1 MPQFDTNLCIRIDDN
16 VCLISWMAP
25 LILDWMQLLMVRMG
39 APGFMLGAP
48 RSVGG

>member
-1 MPQFDTNLCIRIDDN
+1 MPQFDTNLSIRINDD
-16 VCLISWMAP
+16 VCLISWMASF
-25 LILDWMQLLMVRMG
+25 ILDWMQLLMVRMG